1 MGTPVCRLPVQLRF
15 LSGFPYIEYG
25 SVIIAHG
32 QPAGLG
38 KPALPSTATVTV
50 KVKNSAT
57 LKKLQ
62 HSREPLGSLKQSRLL
77 EVRGGLMGDAAERDL
92 ALTSN
97 DTHAQ
102 PCCACA

>member
-1 MGTPVCRLPVQLRF
+1 M
-15 LSGFPYIEYG
+15 
-25 SVIIAHG
+25 
-32 QPAGLG
+32 
-38 KPALPSTATVTV
+38 KKST
-50 KVKNSAT
+50 T

-62 HSREPLGSLKQSRLL
+62 LSRETLGSLKQSRLL
-77 EVRGGLMGDAAERDL
+77 EVRGGLMGNEAERDL